1 MADIKIY
8 LNGEPRT
15 VPEKTTLANLLPEQ
29 PKGTSIVLIKSGGIS
44 HEKTSHMRLK
54 TTVGDVVVEVAKG
67 VVFPEVNHEYLR
79 VHFED
84 KNFAAFGPFPSEFTP
99 AMKELRYPRGTVFLG
114 SGGYDA
120 KTSYLMFARNEHMAD
135 HGAAEDCGIIGKVIF
150 GLGNMNRWK
159 HGDQVLSIEQ
169 VFTSN
174 DASAAEAVTDLSSRT
189 VEDGM
194 QIFSELT
201 ITAEGYSENPA
212 DIKTEVAESVDH
224 MLFVLRKNIFS
235 VDRSVSTYI
244 RNHSEGK
251 LFVPQELQKPRREGV
266 VTARTKGN
274 GSGALYIYTSDVS
287 SNPHHTITG
296 SISKGIE
303 LAKFTKAGM
312 NISVKVVPQLID
324 LRGMILK
331 DAVAA
336 AKSRGLKVMAD
347 NRDIEGRVVIDQK
360 PARTLEI
367 LKEGKISFYT
377 MALDDVID
385 ISLDYENAPRSVDL
399 FRRVT
404 GLKRYPVGT
413 MPFIYNGGDGMFLF
427 KPEFARGVNI
437 IPENCPTTAC
447 PIDALALTNDSRP
460 AQGMTGIRLVKND
473 EFGPTGEPFSGTNII
488 GKVIDTNKLD
498 KMKEGGTV
506 YIREVFK

>member
-1 MADIKIY
+1 MSEVRIY
-8 LNGEPRT
+8 LNGEAKT
-15 VPEKTTLANLLPEQ
+15 VEDTTTLAQLLPNQ
-29 PKGTSIVLIKSGGIS
+29 PEGTSVVLIKAGGVS

-54 TTVGDVVVEVAKG
+54 TTAGDVVIEVAKG
-67 VVFPEVNHEYLR
+67 VSFPEVTAESLR

-84 KNFAAFGPFPSEFTP
+84 KNAVAFGPFPADFIP
-99 AMKELRYPRGTVFLG
+99 AMKEIRYPRGSVFLG

-135 HGAAEDCGIIGKVIF
+135 HGGSESGGFIGKVIF
-150 GLGNMNRWK
+150 GLGIMNRWV

-169 VFTSN
+169 VITSN
-174 DASAAEAVTDLSSRT
+174 DASAAETVTDLSSRT
-189 VEDGM
+189 VEEGM

-201 ITAEGYSENPA
+201 ITAEGYAENPA
-212 DIKTEVAESVDH
+212 EIKTDVAESVDH
-224 MLFVLRKNIFS
+224 MLFVLRKKIFPI
-235 VDRSVSTYI
+235 DRAGSTYI

-266 VTARTKGN
+266 VTARTKGS
-274 GSGALYIYTSDVS
+274 GSGAIYIYISDVS
-287 SNPHHTITG
+287 SNPNHTIVG
-296 SISKGIE
+296 SITKGIE
-303 LAKFTKAGM
+303 LAKFTKADTK
-312 NISVKVVPQLID
+312 ISVNVVPPLID
-324 LRGMILK
+324 LRGLLLK

-336 AKSRGLKVMAD
+336 AKARGLKVMAD
-347 NRDIEGRVVIDQK
+347 NRDVEGRVVIDQK

-385 ISLDYENAPRSVDL
+385 ITLDYKNAPLSVDL

-413 MPFIYNGGDGMFLF
+413 MPFVYNGGDGMFLF

-437 IPENCPTTAC
+437 IPENCPTAPC
-447 PIDALALTNDSRP
+447 PTDALGLTNDSRP
-460 AQGMTGIRLVKND
+460 AQGMTGVRLAKNE

-488 GKVIDTNKLD
+488 GRVIDIDKLE
-498 KMKEGGTV
+498 KMKEGSTV
-506 YIREVFK
+506 YIREVFE

>member
-1 MADIKIY
+1 MSEVRIF
-8 LNGEPRT
+8 LNGESRT
-15 VPEKTTLANLLPEQ
+15 VPEKTTLSTLLPEQ
-29 PKGTSIVLIKSGGIS
+29 PKGTTVVLIKSGGIS

-54 TTVGDVVVEVAKG
+54 TTVGDVVIEVDKG
-67 VVFPEVNHEYLR
+67 AAFPEVKPESLR

-84 KNFAAFGPFPSEFTP
+84 KNFAAFGPFPTKFIPS
-99 AMKELRYPRGTVFLG
+99 MKEVRYPRGSVFIG

-135 HGAAEDCGIIGKVIF
+135 HGSAENGGIIGKVIF

-159 HGDQVLSIEQ
+159 HGDHVLSIEQ
-169 VFTSN
+169 VITSN
-174 DASAAEAVTDLSSRT
+174 DASAAETVTDLSSRT
-189 VEDGM
+189 VEEGM

-201 ITAEGYSENPA
+201 ITAEGYSEKPE
-212 DIKTEVAESVDH
+212 DIKTDVAESVDH
-224 MLFVLRKNIFS
+224 MLFILRKKTFP

-251 LFVPQELQKPRREGV
+251 LYVPQELQKPRREGV
-266 VTARTKGN
+266 VTARTKGK
-274 GSGALYIYTSDVS
+274 GSGAIYIYTSDVS
-287 SNPHHTITG
+287 SNPNHTIVG
-296 SISKGIE
+296 SITKGIE

-312 NISVKVVPQLID
+312 NISVNVIPPLID
-324 LRGMILK
+324 LRGMLLK
-331 DAVAA
+331 DAVSA

-347 NRDIEGRVVIDQK
+347 NRDVEGRVVIDQK

-385 ISLDYENAPRSVDL
+385 ITLDYENAPRSVDL

-460 AQGMTGIRLVKND
+460 AQGMTGIRLSKNE

-488 GKVIDTNKLD
+488 GKVLDTDKLT